1 MDAFATPGALAPH
14 AETSATHVLRPRPRL
29 FGQWLVHRGV
39 ITPAD
44 LREALALL
52 RAVNSTIGELA
63 VAHGLVTPAQAD
75 EINALQRHV
84 DGRWGDIAIAL
95 GIGKATAA
103 RIEQLAWEQQLE
115 NLRLSDALVEIGV
128 LSATEVDEWV
138 EAFERDDAT
147 PDEIGGETRVLLDQ
161 LSDGLSR
168 MLRRVLA
175 TPVRLSPPGVWDGH
189 AYDHQARCVIEGDL
203 GCMIGL
209 SVDRRV
215 ARAMAEALLDGAA
228 AGPGALKLDAAVGAF
243 LVLFGGHAARRLEA
257 RGEHH
262 PHRALPPES
271 GQLPVAGCAVEIATA
286 QGAALLVL
294 SP

>member
-1 MDAFATPGALAPH
+1 MDAFASPGAVAPQPDTP
-14 AETSATHVLRPRPRL
+14 AAALLRTRPRL
-29 FGQWLVHRGV
+29 FGQWLVHQGV
-39 ITPAD
+39 ISAGD

-95 GIGKATAA
+95 GIGRATAA

-115 NLRLSDALVEIGV
+115 NLRLSDALVELGV
-128 LSATEVDEWV
+128 LSATEVDHLV
-138 EAFERDDAT
+138 AQFERDDTAA
-147 PDEIGGETRVLLDQ
+147 DEIGGETRVLVDQ

-175 TPVRLSPPGVWDGH
+175 TPVRLSNPVAWDGH
-189 AYDHQARCVIEGDL
+189 AYDHHARCVIEGEL
-203 GCMIGL
+203 GCMLGL

-215 ARAMAEALLDGAA
+215 ARAMAESLIDGA
-228 AGPGALKLDAAVGAF
+228 PGSGAALKLDAAVGAF

-257 RGEHH
+257 RGEHR
-262 PHRALPPES
+262 PHSALPPES
-271 GQLPVAGCAVEIATA
+271 GLLPPAGCAVEIATA